1 MEVDVAQVDAESCMD
16 WGLLWFDD
24 NRKITFATKV
34 KRAARQYRE
43 KFGRAPDTCYVHP
56 TTLSGEDTIPKGI
69 DVLQSTHIRPDHFWI
84 GRKSGSH

>member
-1 MEVDVAQVDAESCMD
+1 MEVHVAQVDSKSAME

-24 NRKITFATKV
+24 NGKTTFAAKV

-43 KFGRAPDTCYVHP
+43 RFGRAPDTCYVHP
-56 TTLSGEDTIPKGI
+56 TTLSGEDIMPKGI
-69 DVLQSTHIRPDHFWI
+69 AVLESMYIQPHHFWI